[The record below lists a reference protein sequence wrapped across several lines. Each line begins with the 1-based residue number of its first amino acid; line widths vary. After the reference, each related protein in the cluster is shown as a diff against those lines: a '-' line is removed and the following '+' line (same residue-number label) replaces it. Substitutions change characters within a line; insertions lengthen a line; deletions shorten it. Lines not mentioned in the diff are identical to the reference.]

1 MPKDDLVYI
10 GHMLDMAQKV
20 VSKVRGISRQ
30 TYDDDE
36 NLQFALVHLVQ
47 VIGEAARRV
56 STAGQVAYAHL
67 PWREVIGM
75 RHKIVHDYM
84 DVDTDIVWEVVTKDI
99 PPLIAELTAVVQ
111 KHQDS

>member
-10 GHMLDMAQKV
+10 GHMLDMAQKA

-30 TYDDDE
+30 TYNDDE

-56 STAGQVAYAHL
+56 STALPLRVATYQ
-67 PWREVIGM
+67 PMWQR
-75 RHKIVHDYM
+75 RH
-84 DVDTDIVWEVVTKDI
+84 
-99 PPLIAELTAVVQ
+99 AVAARQ
-111 KHQDS
+111 GSGSLSANHNSAGRRGRGECG

>member
-56 STAGQVAYAHL
+56 STALPLRVAMCQ
-67 PWREVIGM
+67 PMWQR
-75 RHKIVHDYM
+75 RR
-84 DVDTDIVWEVVTKDI
+84 
-99 PPLIAELTAVVQ
+99 AVAARQ
-111 KHQDS
+111 GSGSLGANHNSAGRRGRGECG